1 MAEFSVTLPNGH
13 AWTPRFV
20 QTLNETRCIGCGRCY
35 RVCGRDVFELV
46 GLTEEGERIVVKM
59 TAADEDD
66 DDDVEYE
73 RKVMTIAHQENC
85 VGCEACSRICPK
97 QCHSH
102 APLSL

>member
-1 MAEFSVTLPNGH
+1 MAEFSVTLPNGR

-20 QTLNETRCIGCGRCY
+20 QTLNPERCIGCGRCF
-35 RVCGRDVFELV
+35 RVCGRDVFELI
-46 GLTEEGERIVVKM
+46 GLTEDGERIIIDLD
-59 TAADEDD
+59 ADDD

-73 RKVMTIAHQENC
+73 RKVMTISHQENC

-102 APLSL
+102 AAAAG

>member
-1 MAEFSVTLPNGH
+1 MSDFSVTLPNGH

-20 QTLNETRCIGCGRCY
+20 QTLNGTRCIGCGRCY